1 MDDATKEK
9 EFEAGFDEDFDRLG
23 DEAVSRHLSS
33 GNFSAAKAE
42 MAHIWLDRRR
52 REAAQAQ
59 ARAAKRTETRA
70 NIKLAILIIS
80 AVVAM
85 IAAAAAIVHY

>member
-1 MDDATKEK
+1 MDDAMKEK

-23 DEAVSRHLSS
+23 EEAVSRHLSS
-33 GNFSAAKAE
+33 GNFSAGKAE

-85 IAAAAAIVHY
+85 IAAAAAIIHY

>member
-1 MDDATKEK
+1 MGDARNER

-23 DEAVSRHLSS
+23 EEAVSRHLSS
-33 GNFSAAKAE
+33 GNFSAGKAE

-59 ARAAKRTETRA
+59 ARATKRAETRA
-70 NIKLAILIIS
+70 TIALVISMISAIIAMIS
-80 AVVAM
+80 AVAT
-85 IAAAAAIVHY
+85 IVHH